1 MGLKKVRQNKYV
13 RFFTNRYVLISIVF
27 LVWMIFF
34 DENSFLVDHQFNQ
47 EIKEL
52 EADKEFYKSEINKD
66 KQKIEQL
73 EDSTKLDAYAREV
86 YHMKKENEDVFIIE
100 YDSIKE

>member
-1 MGLKKVRQNKYV
+1 MGLKKVRQNKYI

-34 DENSFLVDHQFNQ
+34 DENSFLVDHQFNK

-52 EADKEFYKSEINKD
+52 ETDKKFYQSEINKD

-73 EDSTKLDAYAREV
+73 EDSTKLDTYAREV